1 MTTPD
6 DLRPGDE
13 VGPYTIQ
20 AKLGSGGMGA
30 VYLARH
36 RHLQRPAA
44 IKILLPELSTNPEV
58 VSRFFT
64 EARATA
70 LIRHPGIVEVFD
82 CDVLPSGR
90 AYIVMEYLEGE
101 SLGGHLG
108 RARRLFP
115 DVRTIAAI
123 TGMIAEALE
132 AAHGRGIAHRDLK
145 PDNVFL
151 AHEPAGTGPFVVK
164 ILDFGIAKLLAG
176 RDTGISRTRTGSLL
190 GTPIY
195 MSPEQCRGLT
205 DVDHR
210 SDLYSLGCILFEMI
224 CGRPPFV
231 HQFPGDLLMAHV
243 AEPPAAVRAL
253 EPEVPPE
260 LDALVAALLAKDPA
274 ARPQSAGEVVAAMA
288 QFLGVRRSQLS
299 SGASFPEGPPPWGAT
314 ISLPTPAYAAGQ
326 TPFPRSP
333 LRTPPRVTPPPNRTG
348 DDTTFTSAIRTRST
362 VASRRRWLLALPV
375 LLLGAG
381 ALAYQML
388 KPEPRTRT
396 RDEARAVEP
405 PPPPAPPAP
414 VTFTVQSVPPD
425 AEVTVAGRALGKT
438 PISFKLPRGDRELEL
453 VVRAPGHKESRRSLA
468 PDRDRELELTLQ
480 PEARPSK
487 PMTRK
492 PPRKKSNEGEEIPFA
507 PVGD

>member
-1 MTTPD
+1 MRED
-6 DLRPGDE
+6 EFRPGEE

-36 RHLQRPAA
+36 RHLQRAAA
-44 IKILLPELSTNPEV
+44 IKILLPELSSNPEV

-70 LIRHPGIVEVFD
+70 RIRHPGIVEVFD
-82 CDVLPSGR
+82 CDVLPNGR
-90 AYIVMEYLEGE
+90 AYIVMELLEGE
-101 SLGGHLG
+101 SLAGHLA

-132 AAHGRGIAHRDLK
+132 AAHDQGIAHRDLK

-151 AHEPAGTGPFVVK
+151 AHDPAGTGPFVVK

-176 RDTGISRTRTGSLL
+176 RDGESSKTRTGSLL

-210 SDLYSLGCILFEMI
+210 SDLYSLGCILFEMVS
-224 CGRPPFV
+224 GQPPFV
-231 HQFPGDLLMAHV
+231 RQFSGDLLVAHV
-243 AEPPAAVRAL
+243 SEPPPALRDL
-253 EPEVPPE
+253 EPTVPPE
-260 LDALVAALLAKDPA
+260 LDALVASMLAKDPA
-274 ARPQSAGEVVAAMA
+274 ARPQTAGEVVTAMA

-299 SGASFPEGPPPWGAT
+299 AGASFPEGAPPWGAT
-314 ISLPTPAYAAGQ
+314 VSLPTPIGQ

-333 LRTPPRVTPPPNRTG
+333 ALTPPRTTPSPHRPPH
-348 DDTTFTSAIRTRST
+348 DTTFTSAIRTRSNPST
-362 VASRRRWLLALPV
+362 RRRWLLALPLV
-375 LLLGAG
+375 LIGAG
-381 ALAYQML
+381 FLAYQAL
-388 KPEPRTRT
+388 APAARAPARPEP
-396 RDEARAVEP
+396 AAA
-405 PPPPAPPAP
+405 PPPPAPLPI
-414 VTFTVQSVPPD
+414 TFTVQSVPPD
-425 AEVTVAGRALGKT
+425 AEVSVAGKAMGKT
-438 PISFKLPRGDRELEL
+438 PISFQLPRGERELEL
-453 VVRAPGHKESRRSLA
+453 VVRAAGYRESRRALV

-480 PEARPSK
+480 AEARTPEARPPK
-487 PMTRK
+487 PAARK
-492 PPRKKSNEGEEIPFA
+492 SQRKKAASDEEVPFA